1 MGTMDDEKMSYS
13 GRVDL
18 EMVHFIKAE
27 VKAAVEDHI
36 QATLKAPLPITSMA
50 GGEVDETATARST
63 DKLPSRLARVV
74 KGWAQGVAILFPL
87 VFAFALLPIISISGI
102 DPLGFSFL
110 ALLVFLFMMGYFVC
124 IAIVVCN
131 CLLSNRALPLILET

>member
-18 EMVHFIKAE
+18 EMAHFIKAE

-63 DKLPSRLARVV
+63 DKLPSCLA
-74 KGWAQGVAILFPL
+74 
-87 VFAFALLPIISISGI
+87 
-102 DPLGFSFL
+102 
-110 ALLVFLFMMGYFVC
+110 
-124 IAIVVCN
+124 
-131 CLLSNRALPLILET
+131 